1 MKQRGLIKKLS
12 AVLLATVMTVSTFPQ
27 FSTSVYATDIANG
40 NTENTYDTLSTN
52 TLSTNETLNVEGG
65 IEGKDYTYENGV
77 IRLLKDGN
85 YTIIGDGNV
94 TTDRIIVEDNVNISL
109 TLRNVNIRTQNTSC
123 LEVKGTANV
132 TLWLEGEN
140 SLRVNEH
147 DPAALQFENVTT
159 GSLIIDSKTNGKLV
173 AYAWNGAAIGGD
185 MWGAPK
191 NLIIK
196 GGIISATSGRS
207 ANAIGKGWYS
217 SEDSDITIEGGIIST
232 SSIMGLNNGLGGTEN
247 SKITIKGG
255 YIDCGIT
262 GNAVVLGGYI
272 TGNVSGT
279 VTNDNGIKL
288 NKVNIPLMLDN
299 VKEIW
304 IDGVNQNIN
313 NTFTDALLQLYLT
326 PGKHKIK
333 IVDSNG
339 NEKTY
344 VININGKIDG
354 NSFIELPK
362 NLSITYN
369 KNLKLSDIDLSNA
382 NWVWVDKNTVLS
394 AGTKSY
400 PASFDTTSLESTTD
414 FSNVEGYDPN
424 THKVTKNVEV
434 KVDKADSAVTIT
446 TQSLNKAYD
455 GNAVSIPEYTTSG
468 SDGKV
473 TIKWQ
478 KNTGSA
484 DTPKWEDLKSAPSRV
499 GTYRV
504 VIELAGNDNYKPAS
518 ATLDFTISKAD
529 NAWAEKLS
537 IKGWKY
543 NETANVPTAK
553 AKYGDV
559 VYTYSDSKDGTYTS
573 EVPKNAGT
581 YYVKATV
588 AGTENYTG
596 LESVVPFKIA
606 KADTTLAFEKDN
618 IDKIYDK
625 NVISE
630 PKVNKT
636 GSSND
641 ITFAWFVA
649 NGNDWTLLD
658 NAPSDVGAYK
668 VVVSAKEDTNYN
680 GASIEKEFSISM
692 ADNEWTKELSIKD
705 WTYGEKPSVPSATAK
720 HGDVVYTYSDSKDG
734 TYTSEVPK
742 NAGTYY
748 VKASVAGTTKYT
760 GLESTPVSFEIKKAD
775 SSIKF
780 KDGVAFDKVYDTNA
794 IVVAEEHLEKT
805 GSTGKV
811 SFIFEKKVN
820 DEWKN
825 VETPTEVGTY
835 RVTANLAG
843 DDNYTSATSKPIEFT
858 ISKADSV
865 VNITTRSLD
874 KAYDGNAVR
883 VPKYTTSGS
892 DGKVTIKWQKNTG
905 SADTPKWEDLK
916 SAPSRV
922 GTYRVVIELAG
933 NDNYKPAS
941 ATLDFTIS
949 KADNAW
955 AEKLSIKGW
964 KYNETANVPTAKAKY
979 GDVVYTYSDSKD
991 GTYTSEVPKNAGT
1004 YYVKATVA
1012 GTENYTGLE
1021 SVVPFKIAKADTTLA
1036 FEKDNIDK
1044 IYDKNVISEPKVNKT
1059 GSSNDITFAWFVANG
1074 NDWTLL
1080 DNAPSDVGAYK
1091 VVVSAKE
1098 DTNYNGAS
1106 IEKEFSISMADNEW
1120 TKELSIKDW
1129 TYGEKPSV
1137 PSATAKHGDVV
1148 YTYSDSKDGTY
1159 TSEVPKNAGTYYVK
1173 ASVAGTTKYTGLEST
1188 PVSFEI
1194 KKADSSIKFK
1204 DGVAFDKVYDTN
1216 AIVVAEEHLEK
1227 TGSTGKVSFI
1237 FEKKV
1242 NDEWKNVETPTEVGT
1257 YRVTANLAGDDNY
1270 TSATSKPIEFTI
1282 SKADSVVNITT
1293 RSLDKAYDGNAV
1305 RVPKYTTSG
1314 SDGKVTIKWQ
1324 KNTGSADT
1332 PKWEDLKSAP
1342 SRVGTYRVVIELAG
1356 NDNYKPAS
1364 ATLDFTIS
1372 KADNAWAEKLSI
1384 KGWKYNETA
1393 NVPTAKAKYGDVV
1406 YTYSDSKDGT
1416 YTSEVPKNAGTYYV
1430 KASVAGTENY
1440 TGLESAPVAFEI
1452 TKAIPSCEK
1461 VTGLVLG
1468 QGQALSKI
1476 ELPEQFKWVD
1486 ETMTADELG
1495 THTFKAIYTPEDT
1508 ANYQTIEVKVVPTP
1522 VAINHVPTINAS
1534 DKTIT
1539 VGDKFKPLKDVIAN
1553 DKEDGD
1559 LTSKIKVIKN
1569 TVDTKKAGTYE
1580 VTYQVTDSQGATV
1593 TKTIKVT
1600 VKTAPVN
1607 PDKDKPNNDKGNV
1620 ETRDQ
1625 TNVGLFT
1632 TLSIISALG
1641 IAILAIWK
1649 KKR

>member
-1 MKQRGLIKKLS
+1 MKQKGLMKRVG
-12 AVLLATVMTVSTFPQ
+12 AVLMAAALTISTFPQ
-27 FSTSVYATDIANG
+27 IHTNVYATENQLPTKEQFATVDELRNFDTNDGTENKAAKVYFGNNNQQWWIAGSQDGNLTLFATAPVLENQRFNGDSHKSDTQNYDLTWNCDYEDVNPENNEVYVNHYGGSKMRQAILKEVEDLLFTAKEKEYINTTPIYTNDNKNYNWQYKTNDRLYLANMDSSNNTLYVGKTIRYTYDTGLRIDESYFKNINDFWTRRPGRRLSPKDVVVVSNGQRVIRNIYDQYAVVPAFELNLSSAIFASAAPAATSDGKLSENDAFTLRYQSQKDIGEAAISKSKENIAVT
-40 NTENTYDTLSTN
+40 NVKNENTYLVVQNSQGAWSKKVSSNDLVFASDIDSSLTSFENCKVWLETTSDRITYAKEAIQGSGHNVKVNIGENLIVNGGNILQTNVSGNITEITIKVNDGYYLPDGYTDTIYGLNGLNVKDVTQTSFTISGTPTSDVNITLPAATVLPKSAIPEVTISKTKASITATVTNHKTKFGDIEYKWNDGKWEQNKN
-52 TLSTNETLNVEGG
+52 TLSNLQADTTYKLAVRFTGKG
-65 IEGKDYTYENGV
+65 IYQPSDEYSVDITT
-77 IRLLKDGN
+77 LKDGN
-85 YTIIGDGNV
+85 TVIVVPTGL
-94 TTDRIIVEDNVNISL
+94 TT
-109 TLRNVNIRTQNTSC
+109 TY
-123 LEVKGTANV
+123 K
-132 TLWLEGEN
+132 EG
-140 SLRVNEH
+140 
-147 DPAALQFENVTT
+147 
-159 GSLIIDSKTNGKLV
+159 
-173 AYAWNGAAIGGD
+173 
-185 MWGAPK
+185 
-191 NLIIK
+191 
-196 GGIISATSGRS
+196 
-207 ANAIGKGWYS
+207 
-217 SEDSDITIEGGIIST
+217 
-232 SSIMGLNNGLGGTEN
+232 
-247 SKITIKGG
+247 
-255 YIDCGIT
+255 
-262 GNAVVLGGYI
+262 
-272 TGNVSGT
+272 
-279 VTNDNGIKL
+279 
-288 NKVNIPLMLDN
+288 
-299 VKEIW
+299 
-304 IDGVNQNIN
+304 
-313 NTFTDALLQLYLT
+313 
-326 PGKHKIK
+326 
-333 IVDSNG
+333 
-339 NEKTY
+339 
-344 VININGKIDG
+344 
-354 NSFIELPK
+354 
-362 NLSITYN
+362 
-369 KNLKLSDIDLSNA
+369 LKLSEIAFPADSG
-382 NWVWVDKNTVLS
+382 WSWVDGNAALS

-400 PASFDTTSLESTTD
+400 LASFDTTSLESTTD
-414 FSNVEGYDPN
+414 FSNVEGYDSN

-455 GNAVSIPEYTTSG
+455 GNAVSVPKYTTSG

-478 KNTGSA
+478 ENTGSA
-484 DTPKWEDLKSAPSRV
+484 DTPKWEDLKSAPSKV

-529 NAWAEKLS
+529 NAWAKELS

-553 AKYGDV
+553 AQFGDV
-559 VYTYSDSKDGTYTS
+559 KFTYSS
-573 EVPKNAGT
+573 E
-581 YYVKATV
+581 
-588 AGTENYTG
+588 EN
-596 LESVVPFKIA
+596 
-606 KADTTLAFEKDN
+606 
-618 IDKIYDK
+618 
-625 NVISE
+625 
-630 PKVNKT
+630 
-636 GSSND
+636 
-641 ITFAWFVA
+641 
-649 NGNDWTLLD
+649 
-658 NAPSDVGAYK
+658 
-668 VVVSAKEDTNYN
+668 
-680 GASIEKEFSISM
+680 
-692 ADNEWTKELSIKD
+692 
-705 WTYGEKPSVPSATAK
+705 
-720 HGDVVYTYSDSKDG
+720 G

-748 VKASVAGTTKYT
+748 VKASVVGTAKYT
-760 GLESTPVSFEIKKAD
+760 GLESAPVSFEIKKAD

-825 VETPTEVGTY
+825 VETPTEAGTY

-843 DDNYTSATSKPIEFT
+843 DDNYTSATSKPLEFT
-858 ISKADSV
+858 ISKADSAV
-865 VNITTRSLD
+865 TITTQSLN
-874 KAYDGNAVR
+874 KAYDGNAVS

-892 DGKVTIKWQKNTG
+892 DGKVTIKWQENTG

-916 SAPSRV
+916 SAPSKV

-941 ATLDFTIS
+941 ATLDFAIS

-955 AEKLSIKGW
+955 AKELSITGW
-964 KYNETANVPTAKAKY
+964 TYNETANVPTAKAQF
-979 GDVVYTYSDSKD
+979 GDVTFTYSNEEN

-1012 GTENYTGLE
+1012 GTKNYTGLE
-1021 SVVPFKIAKADTTLA
+1021 SA
-1036 FEKDNIDK
+1036 
-1044 IYDKNVISEPKVNKT
+1044 
-1059 GSSNDITFAWFVANG
+1059 
-1074 NDWTLL
+1074 
-1080 DNAPSDVGAYK
+1080 
-1091 VVVSAKE
+1091 
-1098 DTNYNGAS
+1098 
-1106 IEKEFSISMADNEW
+1106 
-1120 TKELSIKDW
+1120 
-1129 TYGEKPSV
+1129 
-1137 PSATAKHGDVV
+1137 
-1148 YTYSDSKDGTY
+1148 
-1159 TSEVPKNAGTYYVK
+1159 
-1173 ASVAGTTKYTGLEST
+1173 

-1242 NDEWKNVETPTEVGT
+1242 NDEWKNVETPTEAGT

-1270 TSATSKPIEFTI
+1270 TSATSKPLEFTI
-1282 SKADSVVNITT
+1282 SKADSAVTITT
-1293 RSLDKAYDGNAV
+1293 QSLNKAYDGNAV
-1305 RVPKYTTSG
+1305 SVPKYTTSG

-1324 KNTGSADT
+1324 ENTGSADT

-1342 SRVGTYRVVIELAG
+1342 SKVGTYRVVIELAG

-1372 KADNAWAEKLSI
+1372 KADNAWAKELSI

-1393 NVPTAKAKYGDVV
+1393 NVPTAKAQFGDVKF
-1406 YTYSDSKDGT
+1406 TYSSEENGT

-1452 TKAIPSCEK
+1452 AKAIPSYEK

-1495 THTFKAIYTPEDT
+1495 THTCKAIYTPEDT
-1508 ANYQTIEVKVVPTP
+1508 SNYQTIEVKVVPTP
-1522 VAINHVPTINAS
+1522 VANNHVPTINAS

-1539 VGDKFKPLKDVIAN
+1539 VGDKFEPLKDVIAN

-1607 PDKDKPNNDKGNV
+1607 PDKDKPNNGKGNV

>member
-12 AVLLATVMTVSTFPQ
+12 AVLLVTVMTVSTFPQ
-27 FSTSVYATDIANG
+27 FSTSVYATDIANE
-40 NTENTYDTLSTN
+40 NTENTYDTLLTN

-77 IRLLKDGN
+77 IRLLNDGN

-232 SSIMGLNNGLGGTEN
+232 SSILGSNNGLGGTEN

-255 YIDCGIT
+255 YVDCGIT

-279 VTNDNGIKL
+279 VTNDNGIEL

-326 PGKHKIK
+326 PEKHKIK
-333 IVDSNG
+333 IVDSND

-354 NSFIELPK
+354 NSFIELPRS
-362 NLSITYN
+362 LSITYN
-369 KNLKLSDIDLSNA
+369 ENLKLSDIDLSNA
-382 NWVWVDKNTVLS
+382 NWVWVDENTVLS

-455 GNAVSIPEYTTSG
+455 GNAVSVPEYTTSG

-478 KNTGSA
+478 ENTGSA
-484 DTPKWEDLKSAPSRV
+484 DTPRWEDLKSAPSRV

-529 NAWAEKLS
+529 NAWAEELS

-553 AKYGDV
+553 AQFGDV
-559 VYTYSDSKDGTYTS
+559 KFTYSSEKNGTYTS

-581 YYVKATV
+581 HYVKATV

-692 ADNEWTKELSIKD
+692 ADNEWTKKLSIKD
-705 WTYGEKPSVPSATAK
+705 WTYGEKPSVPSARAK

-748 VKASVAGTTKYT
+748 VKATVAGTAKYT
-760 GLESTPVSFEIKKAD
+760 GLESAPASFEIKKAD

-780 KDGVAFDKVYDTNA
+780 KDGVSFDKVYDTNA
-794 IVVAEEHLEKT
+794 IAVTKEHLEKT

-825 VETPTEVGTY
+825 VETPTEAGTY

-843 DDNYTSATSKPIEFT
+843 DDNYTSATSKPLEFT
-858 ISKADSV
+858 ISKADSAI
-865 VNITTRSLD
+865 NITTQSLN

-892 DGKVTIKWQKNTG
+892 DGKVTIKWQENTG
-905 SADTPKWEDLK
+905 SADTPRWEDLK

-955 AEKLSIKGW
+955 AEKLSITGW

-1012 GTENYTGLE
+1012 GT
-1021 SVVPFKIAKADTTLA
+1021 A
-1036 FEKDNIDK
+1036 
-1044 IYDKNVISEPKVNKT
+1044 
-1059 GSSNDITFAWFVANG
+1059 
-1074 NDWTLL
+1074 
-1080 DNAPSDVGAYK
+1080 
-1091 VVVSAKE
+1091 
-1098 DTNYNGAS
+1098 
-1106 IEKEFSISMADNEW
+1106 
-1120 TKELSIKDW
+1120 
-1129 TYGEKPSV
+1129 
-1137 PSATAKHGDVV
+1137 
-1148 YTYSDSKDGTY
+1148 
-1159 TSEVPKNAGTYYVK
+1159 
-1173 ASVAGTTKYTGLEST
+1173 KYTGLESA
-1188 PVSFEI
+1188 PASFEI

-1204 DGVAFDKVYDTN
+1204 DGVSFDKVYDTN
-1216 AIVVAEEHLEK
+1216 AIAVTKEHLEK

-1242 NDEWKNVETPTEVGT
+1242 NDEWKNVETPTEAGT

-1270 TSATSKPIEFTI
+1270 TSATSKPLEFTI
-1282 SKADSVVNITT
+1282 SKADSAINITT
-1293 RSLDKAYDGNAV
+1293 QSLNKAYDGNAV

-1324 KNTGSADT
+1324 ENTGSADT
-1332 PKWEDLKSAP
+1332 PRWEDLKSAP

-1372 KADNAWAEKLSI
+1372 KADNAWAEELSI

-1393 NVPTAKAKYGDVV
+1393 NVPTAKAQFGDVKF
-1406 YTYSDSKDGT
+1406 TYSSEKNGT

-1452 TKAIPSCEK
+1452 AKAIPSYEK

-1508 ANYQTIEVKVVPTP
+1508 SNYQTIEVKVVPTP
-1522 VAINHVPTINAS
+1522 VANNHVPTINAS

-1539 VGDKFKPLKDVIAN
+1539 VGDKFEPLKDVIAN

-1620 ETRDQ
+1620 ETRGQ

-1632 TLSIISALG
+1632 SLSIISALG

>member
-12 AVLLATVMTVSTFPQ
+12 AVLLVTVMTVSTFPQ
-27 FSTSVYATDIANG
+27 FSTSVYATDIANE

-77 IRLLKDGN
+77 IRLLNDGN

-109 TLRNVNIRTQNTSC
+109 TLRNVNIKTQNTSC

-232 SSIMGLNNGLGGTEN
+232 SSIMGSNNGLGGTEN

-255 YIDCGIT
+255 YVDCGIT

-279 VTNDNGIKL
+279 VTNDNGIEL

-326 PGKHKIK
+326 PEKHKIK

-344 VININGKIDG
+344 VINMNGKIDG
-354 NSFIELPK
+354 NSFIELPRS
-362 NLSITYN
+362 LSITYN
-369 KNLKLSDIDLSNA
+369 ENLKLSDIDLSNA
-382 NWVWVDKNTVLS
+382 NWVWVDENTVLS

-434 KVDKADSAVTIT
+434 KVDKADSAVNIT

-455 GNAVSIPEYTTSG
+455 GNAVSVPEYTTSG

-484 DTPKWEDLKSAPSRV
+484 DTPKWEDLKSAPSTV

-504 VIELAGNDNYKPAS
+504 VIGIAGNDNYKPAS
-518 ATLDFTISKAD
+518 ATLDFTVSKAD
-529 NAWAEKLS
+529 NAWAKELS

-596 LESVVPFKIA
+596 LES
-606 KADTTLAFEKDN
+606 
-618 IDKIYDK
+618 
-625 NVISE
+625 
-630 PKVNKT
+630 
-636 GSSND
+636 
-641 ITFAWFVA
+641 
-649 NGNDWTLLD
+649 
-658 NAPSDVGAYK
+658 
-668 VVVSAKEDTNYN
+668 
-680 GASIEKEFSISM
+680 
-692 ADNEWTKELSIKD
+692 
-705 WTYGEKPSVPSATAK
+705 
-720 HGDVVYTYSDSKDG
+720 
-734 TYTSEVPK
+734 
-742 NAGTYY
+742 
-748 VKASVAGTTKYT
+748 
-760 GLESTPVSFEIKKAD
+760 
-775 SSIKF
+775 
-780 KDGVAFDKVYDTNA
+780 
-794 IVVAEEHLEKT
+794 
-805 GSTGKV
+805 
-811 SFIFEKKVN
+811 
-820 DEWKN
+820 
-825 VETPTEVGTY
+825 
-835 RVTANLAG
+835 
-843 DDNYTSATSKPIEFT
+843 
-858 ISKADSV
+858 
-865 VNITTRSLD
+865 
-874 KAYDGNAVR
+874 
-883 VPKYTTSGS
+883 
-892 DGKVTIKWQKNTG
+892 
-905 SADTPKWEDLK
+905 
-916 SAPSRV
+916 
-922 GTYRVVIELAG
+922 
-933 NDNYKPAS
+933 
-941 ATLDFTIS
+941 
-949 KADNAW
+949 
-955 AEKLSIKGW
+955 
-964 KYNETANVPTAKAKY
+964 
-979 GDVVYTYSDSKD
+979 
-991 GTYTSEVPKNAGT
+991 
-1004 YYVKATVA
+1004 
-1012 GTENYTGLE
+1012 
-1021 SVVPFKIAKADTTLA
+1021 
-1036 FEKDNIDK
+1036 
-1044 IYDKNVISEPKVNKT
+1044 
-1059 GSSNDITFAWFVANG
+1059 
-1074 NDWTLL
+1074 
-1080 DNAPSDVGAYK
+1080 
-1091 VVVSAKE
+1091 
-1098 DTNYNGAS
+1098 
-1106 IEKEFSISMADNEW
+1106 
-1120 TKELSIKDW
+1120 
-1129 TYGEKPSV
+1129 
-1137 PSATAKHGDVV
+1137 
-1148 YTYSDSKDGTY
+1148 
-1159 TSEVPKNAGTYYVK
+1159 
-1173 ASVAGTTKYTGLEST
+1173 
-1188 PVSFEI
+1188 
-1194 KKADSSIKFK
+1194 
-1204 DGVAFDKVYDTN
+1204 
-1216 AIVVAEEHLEK
+1216 
-1227 TGSTGKVSFI
+1227 
-1237 FEKKV
+1237 
-1242 NDEWKNVETPTEVGT
+1242 
-1257 YRVTANLAGDDNY
+1257 
-1270 TSATSKPIEFTI
+1270 
-1282 SKADSVVNITT
+1282 
-1293 RSLDKAYDGNAV
+1293 
-1305 RVPKYTTSG
+1305 
-1314 SDGKVTIKWQ
+1314 
-1324 KNTGSADT
+1324 
-1332 PKWEDLKSAP
+1332 
-1342 SRVGTYRVVIELAG
+1342 
-1356 NDNYKPAS
+1356 
-1364 ATLDFTIS
+1364 
-1372 KADNAWAEKLSI
+1372 
-1384 KGWKYNETA
+1384 
-1393 NVPTAKAKYGDVV
+1393 
-1406 YTYSDSKDGT
+1406 
-1416 YTSEVPKNAGTYYV
+1416 
-1430 KASVAGTENY
+1430 
-1440 TGLESAPVAFEI
+1440 APVAFEI
-1452 TKAIPSCEK
+1452 AKAIPSYEK

-1522 VAINHVPTINAS
+1522 VANNHVPTINAS

-1539 VGDKFKPLKDVIAN
+1539 VGGKFEPLKDVIAN

>member
-40 NTENTYDTLSTN
+40 NTENTYDN
-52 TLSTNETLNVEGG
+52 LSTNETLNVEGG
-65 IEGKDYTYENGV
+65 IEEKDYTYENGV

-173 AYAWNGAAIGGD
+173 AYAWNGAAIGGG

-196 GGIISATSGRS
+196 GGIISAISGRS

-232 SSIMGLNNGLGGTEN
+232 SSIMESNNGLGGTEN

-304 IDGVNQNIN
+304 IDGVNQKIN

-326 PGKHKIK
+326 PEKHKIK

-344 VININGKIDG
+344 VINMNGKIDG

-434 KVDKADSAVTIT
+434 KVDKADSAVNIT

-484 DTPKWEDLKSAPSRV
+484 DTPKWEDLKSAPSKV

-529 NAWAEKLS
+529 NAWAKELS

-553 AKYGDV
+553 AQFGDV
-559 VYTYSDSKDGTYTS
+559 KFTYSSEENGTYTS

-596 LESVVPFKIA
+596 LES
-606 KADTTLAFEKDN
+606 
-618 IDKIYDK
+618 
-625 NVISE
+625 
-630 PKVNKT
+630 
-636 GSSND
+636 
-641 ITFAWFVA
+641 
-649 NGNDWTLLD
+649 
-658 NAPSDVGAYK
+658 
-668 VVVSAKEDTNYN
+668 
-680 GASIEKEFSISM
+680 
-692 ADNEWTKELSIKD
+692 
-705 WTYGEKPSVPSATAK
+705 
-720 HGDVVYTYSDSKDG
+720 
-734 TYTSEVPK
+734 
-742 NAGTYY
+742 
-748 VKASVAGTTKYT
+748 
-760 GLESTPVSFEIKKAD
+760 
-775 SSIKF
+775 
-780 KDGVAFDKVYDTNA
+780 
-794 IVVAEEHLEKT
+794 
-805 GSTGKV
+805 
-811 SFIFEKKVN
+811 
-820 DEWKN
+820 
-825 VETPTEVGTY
+825 
-835 RVTANLAG
+835 
-843 DDNYTSATSKPIEFT
+843 
-858 ISKADSV
+858 
-865 VNITTRSLD
+865 
-874 KAYDGNAVR
+874 
-883 VPKYTTSGS
+883 
-892 DGKVTIKWQKNTG
+892 
-905 SADTPKWEDLK
+905 
-916 SAPSRV
+916 
-922 GTYRVVIELAG
+922 
-933 NDNYKPAS
+933 
-941 ATLDFTIS
+941 
-949 KADNAW
+949 
-955 AEKLSIKGW
+955 
-964 KYNETANVPTAKAKY
+964 
-979 GDVVYTYSDSKD
+979 
-991 GTYTSEVPKNAGT
+991 
-1004 YYVKATVA
+1004 
-1012 GTENYTGLE
+1012 
-1021 SVVPFKIAKADTTLA
+1021 
-1036 FEKDNIDK
+1036 
-1044 IYDKNVISEPKVNKT
+1044 
-1059 GSSNDITFAWFVANG
+1059 
-1074 NDWTLL
+1074 
-1080 DNAPSDVGAYK
+1080 
-1091 VVVSAKE
+1091 
-1098 DTNYNGAS
+1098 
-1106 IEKEFSISMADNEW
+1106 
-1120 TKELSIKDW
+1120 
-1129 TYGEKPSV
+1129 
-1137 PSATAKHGDVV
+1137 
-1148 YTYSDSKDGTY
+1148 
-1159 TSEVPKNAGTYYVK
+1159 
-1173 ASVAGTTKYTGLEST
+1173 
-1188 PVSFEI
+1188 
-1194 KKADSSIKFK
+1194 
-1204 DGVAFDKVYDTN
+1204 
-1216 AIVVAEEHLEK
+1216 
-1227 TGSTGKVSFI
+1227 
-1237 FEKKV
+1237 
-1242 NDEWKNVETPTEVGT
+1242 
-1257 YRVTANLAGDDNY
+1257 
-1270 TSATSKPIEFTI
+1270 
-1282 SKADSVVNITT
+1282 
-1293 RSLDKAYDGNAV
+1293 
-1305 RVPKYTTSG
+1305 
-1314 SDGKVTIKWQ
+1314 
-1324 KNTGSADT
+1324 
-1332 PKWEDLKSAP
+1332 
-1342 SRVGTYRVVIELAG
+1342 
-1356 NDNYKPAS
+1356 
-1364 ATLDFTIS
+1364 
-1372 KADNAWAEKLSI
+1372 
-1384 KGWKYNETA
+1384 
-1393 NVPTAKAKYGDVV
+1393 
-1406 YTYSDSKDGT
+1406 
-1416 YTSEVPKNAGTYYV
+1416 
-1430 KASVAGTENY
+1430 
-1440 TGLESAPVAFEI
+1440 APVAFEI
-1452 TKAIPSCEK
+1452 AKAIPSYEK

-1534 DKTIT
+1534 DKAIT

>member
-40 NTENTYDTLSTN
+40 NTENTYDNLSTN

-147 DPAALQFENVTT
+147 DPAALQFESVTT

-173 AYAWNGAAIGGD
+173 AYAWNGAAIGGG

-196 GGIISATSGRS
+196 GGIISAISGRS

-232 SSIMGLNNGLGGTEN
+232 SSIMESNNGLGGTEN

-326 PGKHKIK
+326 PEKHKIK

-484 DTPKWEDLKSAPSRV
+484 DTPKWEDLKSAPSKV

-529 NAWAEKLS
+529 NAWAKEFS

-553 AKYGDV
+553 AQFGDV
-559 VYTYSDSKDGTYTS
+559 KFTYSSEENGTYTS
-573 EVPKNAGT
+573 KVPKNAGT

-588 AGTENYTG
+588 AGTKNYTG
-596 LESVVPFKIA
+596 LESAPVSFEIA

-692 ADNEWTKELSIKD
+692 ADNEWTKKLSIKD

-720 HGDVVYTYSDSKDG
+720 YGDVVYTYSDSKDG

-748 VKASVAGTTKYT
+748 VKASVAGTAKYT
-760 GLESTPVSFEIKKAD
+760 GLESAPVSFKIKKAD

-825 VETPTEVGTY
+825 VETPTKVGTY

-843 DDNYTSATSKPIEFT
+843 DDNYTSATSKPLEFT
-858 ISKADSV
+858 ISKDDSA
-865 VNITTRSLD
+865 VNITTQSLN

-916 SAPSRV
+916 SAPSKV

-955 AEKLSIKGW
+955 AKEFSIKGW
-964 KYNETANVPTAKAKY
+964 KYNETANVPTAKAQF
-979 GDVVYTYSDSKD
+979 GDVKFTYSSEEN
-991 GTYTSEVPKNAGT
+991 GTYTSEVPKNAG
-1004 YYVKATVA
+1004 
-1012 GTENYTGLE
+1012 
-1021 SVVPFKIAKADTTLA
+1021 I
-1036 FEKDNIDK
+1036 
-1044 IYDKNVISEPKVNKT
+1044 
-1059 GSSNDITFAWFVANG
+1059 
-1074 NDWTLL
+1074 
-1080 DNAPSDVGAYK
+1080 
-1091 VVVSAKE
+1091 
-1098 DTNYNGAS
+1098 
-1106 IEKEFSISMADNEW
+1106 
-1120 TKELSIKDW
+1120 
-1129 TYGEKPSV
+1129 
-1137 PSATAKHGDVV
+1137 
-1148 YTYSDSKDGTY
+1148 
-1159 TSEVPKNAGTYYVK
+1159 
-1173 ASVAGTTKYTGLEST
+1173 
-1188 PVSFEI
+1188 
-1194 KKADSSIKFK
+1194 
-1204 DGVAFDKVYDTN
+1204 
-1216 AIVVAEEHLEK
+1216 
-1227 TGSTGKVSFI
+1227 
-1237 FEKKV
+1237 
-1242 NDEWKNVETPTEVGT
+1242 
-1257 YRVTANLAGDDNY
+1257 
-1270 TSATSKPIEFTI
+1270 
-1282 SKADSVVNITT
+1282 
-1293 RSLDKAYDGNAV
+1293 
-1305 RVPKYTTSG
+1305 
-1314 SDGKVTIKWQ
+1314 
-1324 KNTGSADT
+1324 
-1332 PKWEDLKSAP
+1332 
-1342 SRVGTYRVVIELAG
+1342 
-1356 NDNYKPAS
+1356 
-1364 ATLDFTIS
+1364 
-1372 KADNAWAEKLSI
+1372 
-1384 KGWKYNETA
+1384 
-1393 NVPTAKAKYGDVV
+1393 
-1406 YTYSDSKDGT
+1406 
-1416 YTSEVPKNAGTYYV
+1416 YYV

-1452 TKAIPSCEK
+1452 AKAIPSYEK

-1534 DKTIT
+1534 DKAIT

>member
-12 AVLLATVMTVSTFPQ
+12 AVLLVTVMTVSTFPQ
-27 FSTSVYATDIANG
+27 FSTSVYATDIANE
-40 NTENTYDTLSTN
+40 NTENTYDTLLTN

-77 IRLLKDGN
+77 IRLLNDGN

-232 SSIMGLNNGLGGTEN
+232 SSILGSNNGLGGTEN

-255 YIDCGIT
+255 YVDCGIT

-279 VTNDNGIKL
+279 VTNDNGIEL

-326 PGKHKIK
+326 PEKHKIK
-333 IVDSNG
+333 IVDSND

-354 NSFIELPK
+354 NSFIELPRS
-362 NLSITYN
+362 LSITYN
-369 KNLKLSDIDLSNA
+369 ENLKLSDIDLSNA
-382 NWVWVDKNTVLS
+382 NWVWVDENTVLS

-455 GNAVSIPEYTTSG
+455 GNAVSVPEYTTSG

-478 KNTGSA
+478 ENTGSA

-504 VIELAGNDNYKPAS
+504 VIELAGNDNYEPAS

-529 NAWAEKLS
+529 NAWAEELS

-553 AKYGDV
+553 AQFGDV
-559 VYTYSDSKDGTYTS
+559 KFTYSSEKNGTYTS

-588 AGTENYTG
+588 AGT
-596 LESVVPFKIA
+596 A
-606 KADTTLAFEKDN
+606 
-618 IDKIYDK
+618 
-625 NVISE
+625 
-630 PKVNKT
+630 
-636 GSSND
+636 
-641 ITFAWFVA
+641 
-649 NGNDWTLLD
+649 
-658 NAPSDVGAYK
+658 
-668 VVVSAKEDTNYN
+668 
-680 GASIEKEFSISM
+680 
-692 ADNEWTKELSIKD
+692 
-705 WTYGEKPSVPSATAK
+705 
-720 HGDVVYTYSDSKDG
+720 
-734 TYTSEVPK
+734 
-742 NAGTYY
+742 
-748 VKASVAGTTKYT
+748 KYT
-760 GLESTPVSFEIKKAD
+760 GLESAPASFEIKKAD

-780 KDGVAFDKVYDTNA
+780 KDGVSFDKVYDTNA
-794 IVVAEEHLEKT
+794 IAVTKEHLEKT

-825 VETPTEVGTY
+825 VETPTEAGTY

-843 DDNYTSATSKPIEFT
+843 DDNYTSATSKPLEFT
-858 ISKADSV
+858 ISKADSAI
-865 VNITTRSLD
+865 NITTQSLN

-892 DGKVTIKWQKNTG
+892 DGKVTIKWQENTG

-933 NDNYKPAS
+933 NDNYEPAS

-955 AEKLSIKGW
+955 AEELSIKGW
-964 KYNETANVPTAKAKY
+964 KYNETANVPTAKAQF
-979 GDVVYTYSDSKD
+979 GDVKFTYS
-991 GTYTSEVPKNAGT
+991 SEKN
-1004 YYVKATVA
+1004 
-1012 GTENYTGLE
+1012 
-1021 SVVPFKIAKADTTLA
+1021 
-1036 FEKDNIDK
+1036 
-1044 IYDKNVISEPKVNKT
+1044 
-1059 GSSNDITFAWFVANG
+1059 
-1074 NDWTLL
+1074 
-1080 DNAPSDVGAYK
+1080 
-1091 VVVSAKE
+1091 
-1098 DTNYNGAS
+1098 
-1106 IEKEFSISMADNEW
+1106 
-1120 TKELSIKDW
+1120 
-1129 TYGEKPSV
+1129 
-1137 PSATAKHGDVV
+1137 
-1148 YTYSDSKDGTY
+1148 
-1159 TSEVPKNAGTYYVK
+1159 
-1173 ASVAGTTKYTGLEST
+1173 
-1188 PVSFEI
+1188 
-1194 KKADSSIKFK
+1194 
-1204 DGVAFDKVYDTN
+1204 
-1216 AIVVAEEHLEK
+1216 
-1227 TGSTGKVSFI
+1227 
-1237 FEKKV
+1237 
-1242 NDEWKNVETPTEVGT
+1242 
-1257 YRVTANLAGDDNY
+1257 
-1270 TSATSKPIEFTI
+1270 
-1282 SKADSVVNITT
+1282 
-1293 RSLDKAYDGNAV
+1293 
-1305 RVPKYTTSG
+1305 
-1314 SDGKVTIKWQ
+1314 
-1324 KNTGSADT
+1324 
-1332 PKWEDLKSAP
+1332 
-1342 SRVGTYRVVIELAG
+1342 
-1356 NDNYKPAS
+1356 
-1364 ATLDFTIS
+1364 
-1372 KADNAWAEKLSI
+1372 
-1384 KGWKYNETA
+1384 
-1393 NVPTAKAKYGDVV
+1393 
-1406 YTYSDSKDGT
+1406 GT

-1452 TKAIPSCEK
+1452 AKAIPSYEK

-1508 ANYQTIEVKVVPTP
+1508 SNYQTIEVKVVPTP
-1522 VAINHVPTINAS
+1522 VANNHVPTINAS

-1539 VGDKFKPLKDVIAN
+1539 VGDKFEPLKDVIAN

-1620 ETRDQ
+1620 ETRGQ

-1632 TLSIISALG
+1632 SLSIISALG